1 MFSTTFRSKPKKN
14 MLFSTLQGSNAN
26 IKWVKNE
33 NLHLTLK
40 FIGHTREKDIPKIID
55 AVNDVTINHK
65 PFILKATGTGCF
77 PKKER
82 LQNSLYACRR
92 EIKFIKSL
100 I

>member
-1 MFSTTFRSKPKKN
+1 

-82 LQNSLYACRR
+82 PRTLFMRVEGRLNLLNNS
-92 EIKFIKSL
+92 I
-100 I
+100 